1 MQVRNFATPMC
12 FICLSFASFGT
23 PALLAQTP
31 AGGEQKIDSI
41 QRLIEGNR
49 RYAAGRASHPNSTG
63 VRRAELANMQQP
75 FAIVFGCVDSRVP
88 PELVLDQGLGDLLV
102 IRSAGEVLD
111 GAVLASLE
119 FGVELL
125 KIPLLVV
132 MGHER
137 CGAVGGTIDV
147 LNRNVALPGQLKLL
161 VEGIRPAVEK
171 ARGSTGDLVDQTV
184 RAQVELTVQRLRK
197 SPLLAEHIGR
207 SALRIVGAR
216 YDLDTGLIEVIV
228 PE

>member
-1 MQVRNFATPMC
+1 MQIRNVAALVC
-12 FICLSFASFGT
+12 FIGLCSASRGT
-23 PALLAQTP
+23 PALLAQTA
-31 AGGEQKIDSI
+31 AGSEPKTDSL
-41 QRLIEGNR
+41 QRLMEGNR
-49 RYAAGRASHPNSTG
+49 RYAAGRASHPNGTIG
-63 VRRAELANMQQP
+63 RRAELANMQQP
-75 FAIVFGCVDSRVP
+75 FAVVFGCVDSRVP
-88 PELVLDQGLGDLLV
+88 PELILDQGLGDLLV

-125 KIPLLVV
+125 KSPLLVV

-147 LNRNVALPGQLKLL
+147 LNRNATLPGQLKLL

-171 ARGSTGDLVDQTV
+171 ARGSAGDLVDQTV

-197 SPLLAEHIGR
+197 SPLLAEHISRG
-207 SALRIVGAR
+207 ALRIVGIR
-216 YDLDTGLIEVIV
+216 YDLDTGLIEVTV